1 MIDIGE
7 IQKRGDTE
15 EEDRRG
21 MSQNPIQKNM
31 WHNHMAWRRY
41 DDWKDDDRNGVSVG
55 LCWDPLSRQDEISP
69 LPGEYSE
76 GKKQGWGC

>member
-1 MIDIGE
+1 MIDIRE

-15 EEDRRG
+15 EEGCHSMLSKRTCD
-21 MSQNPIQKNM
+21 III
-31 WHNHMAWRRY
+31 WHDEDMMIEQMTTAMVLVL
-41 DDWKDDDRNGVSVG
+41 GCAG
-55 LCWDPLSRQDEISP
+55 TPLSRQDEISP